1 MSAPVLADVSEVTT
15 FVGALF
21 GAAGLEPEAAHRVA
35 EALVEADLS
44 GRGSHGILQ
53 ADGYLASLIAGTM
66 STASR
71 PEIVSESGGT
81 VVLDAIDM
89 EGHLAAEEAMKIAVA
104 KAREFGV
111 SAVSVRRS
119 FHCGVTG
126 RYVRMAAED
135 GCAAFAMCNAKPIMA
150 APGGAERLVGT
161 NPIAIGFP
169 VQGEAPVVFDM
180 ATTAGT
186 IGGIR
191 QKLAAGLPL
200 PESWALDVEG
210 NPTTDPATALN
221 GLMLPAGGAKGFGL
235 SFVIDMLSGILASG
249 GWGPTLGEM
258 KGDKPYNASLLFIA
272 LDIKRF
278 RALDEF
284 LDEARV
290 GVERVRNSK
299 KADGTDRLFVPGE
312 RSAEAIETNNGTIP
326 VTPLV
331 TKALRVRATEL
342 GIPIPAFLT

>member
-1 MSAPVLADVSEVTT
+1 MSGPVLADVSEVTT

-21 GAAGLEPEAAHRVA
+21 NAAGLAPEAAQRVA

-53 ADGYLASLIAGTM
+53 ADGYLARLIAGTM

-81 VVLDAIDM
+81 VVLDAAEM
-89 EGHLAAEEAMKIAVA
+89 EGHLAAEEAMKIAVT

-111 SAVSVRRS
+111 SAVSVRRG
-119 FHCGVTG
+119 FHCGVAG

-135 GCAAFAMCNAKPIMA
+135 GCAAFAMCNTKPVMA

-169 VQGEAPVVFDM
+169 VEGEAPVVLDM

-191 QKLAAGLPL
+191 QKLGAGLPL
-200 PESWALDVEG
+200 PESWALDAEG
-210 NPTTDPATALN
+210 KPTTDPTTALD
-221 GLMLPAGGAKGFGL
+221 GFLLPAGGAKGFGL
-235 SFVIDMLSGILASG
+235 SFVIDLLSGALATG
-249 GWGPTLGEM
+249 GWGPTLGEL
-258 KGDKPYNASLLFIA
+258 KGDKPYNASFLFIA

-278 RALDEF
+278 RPLEEF
-284 LDEARV
+284 LGETRV
-290 GVERVRNSK
+290 GVERIRSSK
-299 KADGTDRLFVPGE
+299 KAEGTDRLVVPGE
-312 RSAEAIETNNGTIP
+312 RSAEAIATNNGTIP

-331 TKALRVRATEL
+331 IKALRARATEL
-342 GIPIPAFLT
+342 GIAIPSFLT